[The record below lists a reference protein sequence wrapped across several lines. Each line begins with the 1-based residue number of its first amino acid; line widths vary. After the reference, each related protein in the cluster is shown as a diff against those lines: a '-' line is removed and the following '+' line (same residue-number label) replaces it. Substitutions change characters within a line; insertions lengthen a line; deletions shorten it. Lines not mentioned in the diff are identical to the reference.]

1 LSIKRSLCL
10 QAGTLALDEQRLL
23 FGFNH
28 VYGGAGDDL
37 ARTGET
43 ILTLTILKVGRFPFA
58 PQAAGN
64 LRWRVTDDA
73 ITLGTRP
80 V

>member
-1 LSIKRSLCL
+1 M

-37 ARTGET
+37 ARTGEKSIEYMT
-43 ILTLTILKVGRFPFA
+43 SMITDEDP
-58 PQAAGN
+58 
-64 LRWRVTDDA
+64 LRGLL
-73 ITLGTRP
+73 IS
-80 V
+80 